1 MKNFGY
7 VNTKTV
13 AEAVEQLAALGSK
26 AYVVAGGTNVMVDI
40 RHGKRNDLTLLNIRN
55 IAELKGIRM
64 ENGLVRIGAL
74 TTIAELAT
82 NEIIREN
89 APCLHMAANVFAD
102 PTTRNSATIGGN
114 LIKAS
119 AGGDTLP
126 SLMILEADAHMMSSR
141 GERSYPVC
149 DIFVAL
155 GKTKVEPDEL
165 VTHFTFKPQPHTA
178 FMKMAQRRSMA
189 ISVST
194 AAAYVEADKNGVIT
208 NCRIAL
214 GAVESTPVRAFHAE
228 KALIGINAKDDA
240 AFSAMYEAVQQDFNP
255 RPRSVRSSVEYR
267 RQIVPVLVKRAVRLA
282 AFGDCGQEVA
292 K

>member
-1 MKNFGY
+1 MKNFEY
-7 VNTKTV
+7 VNAKTT
-13 AEAVEQLAALGSK
+13 AEAVEQLSVLGAK
-26 AYVVAGGTNVMVDI
+26 AYVVAGGTNVLVDI
-40 RHGKRNDLTLLNIRN
+40 RHNKRNNVTLLNIRD
-55 IAELKGIRM
+55 IAELKGVSM
-64 ENGLVRIGAL
+64 ENGLVRVGAL
-74 TTIAELAT
+74 TTISELAK
-82 NEIIREN
+82 NEILREH
-89 APCLHMAANVFAD
+89 APCLYMAANVFAD

-126 SLMILEADAHMMSSR
+126 PLMVLEADAHMASVR
-141 GERSYPVC
+141 GVRSHPVC

-189 ISVST
+189 ISIST
-194 AAAYVEADKNGVIT
+194 AAAYIEADENGIIK

-214 GAVESTPVRAFHAE
+214 GAVESTPVRAHNAE
-228 KALIGINAKDDA
+228 KALLGINARDDA
-240 AFSAMYEAVQQDFNP
+240 AFAAMYEAVQQDFNP

-282 AFGDCGQEVA
+282 AFGSCN
-292 K
+292 